1 MWLFYVALGKSPDL
15 ADRWLPAASF
25 RGPDSVFTE
34 SFSWLGVA
42 GRVLVLSAWQWY
54 VCGLCCVHLAHV
66 TSRVAAIQAK
76 FHENL
81 DAHQLAFTPHGA
93 PGKLLG

>member
-1 MWLFYVALGKSPDL
+1 MTADSTIVCCRGCHQPTYSP
-15 ADRWLPAASF
+15 PTF

-42 GRVLVLSAWQWY
+42 GGVLVLSAWQWY

-81 DAHQLAFTPHGA
+81 DAHQLAFTPHCA